1 MPRVL
6 KIVIDSEKLSTDK
19 DSFHA
24 TGVVQSFLKCCEVF
38 GCINNL
44 RLLYL

>member
-24 TGVVQSFLKCCEVF
+24 TGVCAVF
-38 GCINNL
+38 SQVL
-44 RLLYL
+44 